1 MICTALFLKKL
12 LLPISPSK
20 IGPSLELNRKK
31 ALKINRPQKVYSQI
45 NIYLMKHW
53 NNLCLKK
60 ELDSDQKRDYFM
72 NKNQVL
78 RIKKIF

>member
-1 MICTALFLKKL
+1 
-12 LLPISPSK
+12 
-20 IGPSLELNRKK
+20 
-31 ALKINRPQKVYSQI
+31 
-45 NIYLMKHW
+45 MKHW

>member
-1 MICTALFLKKL
+1 MICTALFLKKQ
-12 LLPISPSK
+12 LLPISLSK
-20 IGPSLELNRKK
+20 IGLSQELNRKK
-31 ALKINRPQKVYSQI
+31 TLKINRPQKVYSQI
-45 NIYLMKHW
+45 SIYLMKLW

-78 RIKKIF
+78 KIKKIF